1 MRKLLFIPFL
11 FLSLNLVAQTKI
23 TFRDGKTYTIMGEK
37 IGSKLE
43 YDWEDP
49 TKIEK
54 KIEYFLHEEKGNY
67 TVTIYSTWQ
76 TAANLGKLND
86 MTVYKFTLD
95 QLESSPVVFD
105 KTDDNEK
112 IINYSLMFSS
122 KEETPFKYDVYT
134 IYKSTPER
142 STSFSTFSVYNDQK
156 EPLLILAEKLKLP
169 ETETSEE

>member
-1 MRKLLFIPFL
+1 MKFILISFLL
-11 FLSLNLVAQTKI
+11 LSINLVAQTKI
-23 TFRDGKTYTIMGEK
+23 TFRDGNQYIIKGEK
-37 IGSKLE
+37 IGSKLD

-54 KIEYFLHEEKGNY
+54 KIEYFLFEEKGNY

-76 TAANLGKLND
+76 TAANLGKLDD
-86 MTVYKFTLD
+86 MKVYKFTID
-95 QLESSPVVFD
+95 QFSSNPVVME

-122 KEETPFKYDVYT
+122 NDETPFKYDVYN

-142 STSFSTFSVYNDQK
+142 SSVFSTFSVYNDLQ
-156 EPLLILAEKLKLP
+156 EPLSILAEKLKMP

>member
-1 MRKLLFIPFL
+1 MKICFTLILTAFTLFSF
-11 FLSLNLVAQTKI
+11 AQVKV
-23 TFRDGKTYTIMGEK
+23 TFRDSKEMIIKGEK

-54 KIEYFLHEEKGNY
+54 KIEYFLFEEKGNY

-76 TAANLGKLND
+76 TAANLGKLDD
-86 MTVYKFTLD
+86 MTVYKFTVD
-95 QLESSPVVFD
+95 QFSSNPEVME

-112 IINYSLMFSS
+112 IINYSLMFSA
-122 KEETPFKYDVYT
+122 KEETPFKYDVYN

-142 STSFSTFSVYNDQK
+142 SSSFSTFSVYNDLK

-169 ETETSEE
+169 ETSEE